1 MAIFV
6 AQMILGSP
14 QLLHVFQTST
24 LHKIETLLA
33 EVLKWDPSDIRKL
46 EHKKGVSWNS
56 FEPLMYLYEP
66 CIRFCMLGEVG
77 KQLESICHLSF
88 DILLNFAEVT
98 VWEKEQVQ
106 VLIEQELLDFV
117 VMAPWFVPSCSQER
131 ARRVVHQLSKLQSLQ
146 PPSLGSIC
154 KTKVAKLKLGLISKT
169 DTVKSI
175 SQIYS
180 KLF

>member
-1 MAIFV
+1 
-6 AQMILGSP
+6 MILGS
-14 QLLHVFQTST
+14 QHFLHVFQKST
-24 LHKIETLLA
+24 LQKIETLLA
-33 EVLKWDPSDIRKL
+33 NVLKWDPLDIRL
-46 EHKKGVSWNS
+46 QEHEKSISWGS

-66 CIRFCMLGEVG
+66 YINFGD
-77 KQLESICHLSF
+77 KNLESLYHLSI

-106 VLIEQELLDFV
+106 VLMEQELLDFV

-131 ARRVVHQLSKLQSLQ
+131 ACRVVHQLTKLQSLQ

-154 KTKVAKLKLGLISKT
+154 KAKIARLKVGLISKT
-169 DTVKSI
+169 DTIKSF

-180 KLF
+180 ELF